1 MEASGVLQG
10 SVPGQRL
17 FNIFINDPV
26 RVLVDKLNMRRQCA
40 LAKISNNILGSFT
53 KSIASRVR
61 EEILL
66 GKTAPGA
73 LYPGLGFPLGEEM
86 WAYWRERV
94 QQSVTRIIM
103 CSEHALYSQRMR
115 ELELYSLEKAEDN
128 LINVDNEPSS
138 AMPYKQLALN

>member
-10 SVPGQRL
+10 SVPRQRL

-40 LAKISNNILGSFT
+40 LAKISNNILGSIM

-73 LYPGLGFPLGEEM
+73 LYPVLGFPLGEEM
-86 WAYWRERV
+86 WAYWREKESNKV
-94 QQSVTRIIM
+94 
-103 CSEHALYSQRMR
+103 SQG
-115 ELELYSLEKAEDN
+115 
-128 LINVDNEPSS
+128 
-138 AMPYKQLALN
+138 